1 MRGNN
6 YTHVYN
12 NFYCYATF
20 ELSHWGFSLE
30 GMLETNFNRFWGETL
45 NGGENVHTLKLTYNY
60 KDWNFGV
67 MVFDPFVNDYKVKSE
82 NWNRYA
88 GYQQTMTSNMVK
100 QMVVVSVSWNL
111 NWGRRYEA
119 GEQRINN
126 AIGGGGVNAA
136 GK

>member
-1 MRGNN
+1 
-6 YTHVYN
+6 
-12 NFYCYATF
+12 
-20 ELSHWGFSLE
+20 
-30 GMLETNFNRFWGETL
+30 
-45 NGGENVHTLKLTYNY
+45 
-60 KDWNFGV
+60 

-88 GYQQTMTSNMVK
+88 GYQQTMTSDMVK

>member
-1 MRGNN
+1 
-6 YTHVYN
+6 
-12 NFYCYATF
+12 
-20 ELSHWGFSLE
+20 
-30 GMLETNFNRFWGETL
+30 
-45 NGGENVHTLKLTYNY
+45 
-60 KDWNFGV
+60 
-67 MVFDPFVNDYKVKSE
+67 
-82 NWNRYA
+82 
-88 GYQQTMTSNMVK
+88 MTSDMVK